1 MKKFLSVFLVLIM
14 VFALTASFTGC
25 TTTEPE
31 EETTEPIVPEV
42 QIEKD
47 DKAAQLQY
55 VVDCINAIKKD
66 KPFAITRE
74 GENKL
79 KDLDLTKNGEKV
91 GEAQSLADIYFDRF
105 RDDIKNSEVIASRDF
120 TEKAVIGRDTDENI
134 VTYDES
140 LKGDFFTRSGDVDIL
155 ALTMDDIADIK
166 MIDGYDLK
174 ALNDDQ
180 TIVDEEDKKI
190 EGFGYYQNAELQ
202 RIFVITLNEEENPA
216 SNPDSAITAAFD
228 VDADKQ
234 AGVCE
239 ELSKY
244 NDYFSF
250 GGYNT
255 KYTAS
260 ITCYI
265 NKLDGKVTSFSMSK
279 TANVTS
285 NEDGLVFT
293 DKLPSLAE
301 LGKID
306 MSVWYDE
313 NFNYSITWEDPAT
326 QTE

>member
-55 VVDCINAIKKD
+55 VVDCINAIKED

-74 GENKL
+74 GSNKL
-79 KDLDLTKNGEKV
+79 RDLDLTKNGEKV

-190 EGFGYYQNAELQ
+190 EGFGYYQNAECQ
-202 RIFVITLNEEENPA
+202 RIFVITPFYNNNLFYQL
-216 SNPDSAITAAFD
+216 SNF
-228 VDADKQ
+228 
-234 AGVCE
+234 
-239 ELSKY
+239 LS
-244 NDYFSF
+244 
-250 GGYNT
+250 
-255 KYTAS
+255 
-260 ITCYI
+260 I
-265 NKLDGKVTSFSMSK
+265 NIHLQKIINIHLKKL
-279 TANVTS
+279 
-285 NEDGLVFT
+285 LIFT
-293 DKLPSLAE
+293 
-301 LGKID
+301 
-306 MSVWYDE
+306 
-313 NFNYSITWEDPAT
+313 F
-326 QTE
+326 